1 MTKVLAAAKQ
11 LPMSPEQANVIFFF
25 TPGIETWTS
34 SLCVVQRGLSVFYVS
49 DKRLLLHVYS
59 PTGNIIH
66 TFVVL
71 ALPFILCLPFFIWST
86 CDEQ

>member
-1 MTKVLAAAKQ
+1 MIKVLAAAKQ
-11 LPMSPEQANVIFFF
+11 LPMSSEQANVIFFF

-34 SLCVVQRGLSVFYVS
+34 SLCVVHRGLSMFYVS

-66 TFVVL
+66 TSVVL